1 MRGVDYEKMG
11 KRVRQYRKKA
21 GLTQQQV
28 AETIEIEASN
38 MSHIERGKI
47 KTSLNTITMIA
58 NVLGVTLDML
68 VCDSLDF
75 VAVPYHKEFVDILS
89 DCNARELR
97 IFTETI
103 QVLKKELRA

>member
-75 VAVPYHKEFVDILS
+75 VAVPYHKEFVDIL
-89 DCNARELR
+89 N
-97 IFTETI
+97 
-103 QVLKKELRA
+103 

>member
-47 KTSLNTITMIA
+47 KTSLNTILNKSCCASRIGKSPT
-58 NVLGVTLDML
+58 NSVL
-68 VCDSLDF
+68 
-75 VAVPYHKEFVDILS
+75 ILITTPG
-89 DCNARELR
+89 RYP
-97 IFTETI
+97 
-103 QVLKKELRA
+103 V